1 MKKLQYNNQNKTAG
15 YRTPSK
21 LRYRVERIWLRNW
34 LRKLIL
40 RSFILVTCLLC
51 LIMGFI
57 FLKNELRFQSIHH
70 AIEHFVFDRPE
81 LSITSLDIK
90 NANPDLSNQINAI
103 LQLSFPINPLKINI
117 NYLQEIINDLES
129 VDFSKIRITENGVL
143 EIFINERIP
152 AVIHRYDRQLMLLDI
167 NGRRVGEVFSRV
179 DRQDLPLVVGLGAN
193 LKVFEA
199 LEIYKSS
206 TAILNRMRGIILVG
220 ERRWDIVLDSGQ
232 RIKLPEKE
240 SKIALISFLRS
251 DKSKRIL
258 GDGFSIVD
266 LRYKGQI
273 IVRRRLLVFNEET
286 I

>member
-1 MKKLQYNNQNKTAG
+1 MEL
-15 YRTPSK
+15 
-21 LRYRVERIWLRNW
+21 
-34 LRKLIL
+34 
-40 RSFILVTCLLC
+40 FI
-51 LIMGFI
+51 
-57 FLKNELRFQSIHH
+57 
-70 AIEHFVFDRPE
+70 FDRPE
-81 LSITSLDIK
+81 LSISSLNIQ

-117 NYLQEIINDLES
+117 NYLQEIINDLEP

-143 EIFINERIP
+143 EIFISERLP
-152 AVIHRYDRQLMLLDI
+152 AVIHRYNKQLMLLDI
-167 NGRRVGEVFSRV
+167 NGRRIGEVFSRA

-193 LKVFEA
+193 LRVFEA
-199 LEIYKSS
+199 LEIYNSS
-206 TAILNRMRGIILVG
+206 AAILNRIRGIILVG

-240 SKIALISFLRS
+240 PKIALISFLRS

-258 GDGFSIVD
+258 GGTFSIVD

-273 IVRRRLLVFNEET
+273 IVRRKFLVSDEET

>member
-1 MKKLQYNNQNKTAG
+1 
-15 YRTPSK
+15 
-21 LRYRVERIWLRNW
+21 
-34 LRKLIL
+34 
-40 RSFILVTCLLC
+40 
-51 LIMGFI
+51 MGLI
-57 FLKNELRFQSIHH
+57 FLKNELRLHNIPQ
-70 AIEHFVFDRPE
+70 AIELLVFDRPE

-117 NYLQEIINDLES
+117 NYLQEIINDLEP

-152 AVIHRYDRQLMLLDI
+152 AVIHRYDSQLMLLDI
-167 NGRRVGEVFSRV
+167 NGRRIGEVFSRA

-193 LKVFEA
+193 LRVIEA

-206 TAILNRMRGIILVG
+206 ATILDRIRGIILVG
-220 ERRWDIVLDSGQ
+220 ERRWDIILDSGQ
-232 RIKLPEKE
+232 RIKLPEE
-240 SKIALISFLRS
+240 EPKIALISFLRS

-258 GDGFSIVD
+258 GGDFSIVD

-273 IVRRRLLVFNEET
+273 IVRRRLLVSDEET

>member
-1 MKKLQYNNQNKTAG
+1 M
-15 YRTPSK
+15 
-21 LRYRVERIWLRNW
+21 
-34 LRKLIL
+34 
-40 RSFILVTCLLC
+40 
-51 LIMGFI
+51 IMGLI
-57 FLKNELRFQSIHH
+57 FLKNEFRFHSIHH
-70 AIEHFVFDRPE
+70 AIEQFVFDRPE

-90 NANPDLSNQINAI
+90 NASPDLSNQINAI

-152 AVIHRYDRQLMLLDI
+152 AVIQRYDRQLMLLDI
-167 NGRRVGEVFSRV
+167 NGRRIGEIFSRA
-179 DRQDLPLVVGLGAN
+179 DRQDLPLVVGQGAN
-193 LKVFEA
+193 LRVFEA

-206 TAILNRMRGIILVG
+206 TTILNRIRGIILVG

-232 RIKLPEKE
+232 IIKLPEKE
-240 SKIALISFLRS
+240 PKIALISFLRS

-258 GDGFSIVD
+258 GGGFSIVD
-266 LRYKGQI
+266 LRYKGQL
-273 IVRRRLLVFNEET
+273 IVRRRFLVFNEET